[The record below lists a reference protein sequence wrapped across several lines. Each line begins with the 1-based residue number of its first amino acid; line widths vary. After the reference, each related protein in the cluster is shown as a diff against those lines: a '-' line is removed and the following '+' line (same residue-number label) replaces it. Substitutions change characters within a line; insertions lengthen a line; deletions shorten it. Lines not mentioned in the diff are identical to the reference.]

1 MDENTMG
8 WREYARY
15 AEMSVEELA
24 RDCEVQVF
32 RATGPGGQGVNTTD
46 SAVRMKHI
54 PTGITVTAR
63 ESRSQIG
70 RASCRER
77 V

>member
-1 MDENTMG
+1 MDENKMG

-15 AEMSVEELA
+15 AEMSVEDLA

-46 SAVRMKHI
+46 SAVRMKQY
-54 PTGITVTAR
+54 PFGDYRDSAR
-63 ESRSQIG
+63 EPQS
-70 RASCRER
+70 
-77 V
+77 VPKP